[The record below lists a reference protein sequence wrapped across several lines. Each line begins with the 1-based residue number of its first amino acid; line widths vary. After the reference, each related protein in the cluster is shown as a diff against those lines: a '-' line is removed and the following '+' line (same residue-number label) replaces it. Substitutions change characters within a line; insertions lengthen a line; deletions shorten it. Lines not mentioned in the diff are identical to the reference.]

1 MARFKFP
8 SKIWPDSARFQS
20 LFSASSLWP
29 DGTTSYHY
37 PPEIL
42 IQSFLVIVTK
52 HSIRKFLYI
61 VVQNGNFLLKIRTQ
75 FFLLLHFMVILF
87 SSRQGRKKP
96 LGETGLCSKRHRL
109 CPSTYNLL
117 PPCESWRGVK
127 RCQTSLNAKGYS
139 NRLLSFQLITLAH
152 R

>member
-87 SSRQGRKKP
+87 SSRQRRRNHWEKQVCAPKDTVFVRVRTTSFLPVRVGEESRGAKP
-96 LGETGLCSKRHRL
+96 LL
-109 CPSTYNLL
+109 
-117 PPCESWRGVK
+117 
-127 RCQTSLNAKGYS
+127 
-139 NRLLSFQLITLAH
+139 TLKAI
-152 R
+152 RIVFCLFS